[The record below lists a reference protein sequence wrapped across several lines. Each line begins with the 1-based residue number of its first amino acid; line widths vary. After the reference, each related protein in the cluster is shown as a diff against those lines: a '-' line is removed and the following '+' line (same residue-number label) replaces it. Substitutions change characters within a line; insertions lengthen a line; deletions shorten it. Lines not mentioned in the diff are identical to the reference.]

1 MYENLSRKID
11 VDPKS
16 IPSLLEGEF
25 AVFSNTN
32 RTNHPAIIKV
42 LFVDRTRDCRQPRT
56 FTRFRFKFDILNYKM
71 KIKYF
76 SFIYL
81 ILIEH
86 SSILKYSFRFKICVV
101 LNIYIQIRN
110 TIKYYQKKLHFYETN
125 LIIY

>member
-42 LFVDRTRDCRQPRT
+42 RFVDRAPDCRQPHT
-56 FTRFRFKFDILNYKM
+56 FRRFRFKLDILNYKM
-71 KIKYF
+71 KIKYIF
-76 SFIYL
+76 FYLFDFDRAFINIETILSF
-81 ILIEH
+81 
-86 SSILKYSFRFKICVV
+86 
-101 LNIYIQIRN
+101 
-110 TIKYYQKKLHFYETN
+110 
-125 LIIY
+125 